1 MKIIELYFILFSKLY
16 VKYSKKKDD
25 WFYLP
30 LLIISFIF
38 SSNIFIISML
48 FVDISP
54 YYAIGL
60 NIFIYFILILVL
72 GSKREKGKSYV
83 RNYTLSKRII
93 LILIILL
100 VIDFYVLAKILNHTR
115 EIEISLKLK
124 KEKLLK
130 RNFNKTDYL
139 YK

>member
-1 MKIIELYFILFSKLY
+1 
-16 VKYSKKKDD
+16 
-25 WFYLP
+25 
-30 LLIISFIF
+30 
-38 SSNIFIISML
+38 ML